1 MADKTEKIMKAL
13 LGDKADKLTGKMD
26 AVNDII
32 NSQQAQE
39 LKNKIDPAA
48 MQKALENGDGE
59 ALKAFIKK
67 VVSTKEG
74 QELAKKFGGI
84 LD

>member
-1 MADKTEKIMKAL
+1 MAEKSEKIVKAL

-26 AVNDII
+26 AVNDIL
-32 NSQQAQE
+32 NSKQAQE
-39 LKNKIDPAA
+39 LKNKIDSAA
-48 MQKALENGDGE
+48 IQKAFEDGDT
-59 ALKAFIKK
+59 AQLQAFIKA
-67 VVSTKEG
+67 VVNTKEG